1 MNPAYIYFKEL
12 DIDTDNNFN
21 LNFSKD
27 NQIEN
32 VIFDKEYEYAIT
44 GLKINVKLPEGQV
57 IKIEDNEKLNQKSK
71 EIQEII
77 KHYKEPDLTLY
88 MSHPETLTIKIPFE
102 KKSKTK
108 LPLKKYTYYNTTSK
122 KKDFFVRDY
131 LNHFK
136 TYGFNWEDNKIGL
149 RYFVKKVGTKVQK
162 RLTLSQNSRKMIVL
176 DEQRIFNVHN
186 SVKRDLSDIKNFF
199 LTIAMAYYG
208 PHTIK

>member
-1 MNPAYIYFKEL
+1 MK
-12 DIDTDNNFN
+12 
-21 LNFSKD
+21 K
-27 NQIEN
+27 
-32 VIFDKEYEYAIT
+32 K
-44 GLKINVKLPEGQV
+44 VKLNYHLKSTLIITLQV
-57 IKIEDNEKLNQKSK
+57 
-71 EIQEII
+71 
-77 KHYKEPDLTLY
+77 
-88 MSHPETLTIKIPFE
+88 
-102 KKSKTK
+102 
-108 LPLKKYTYYNTTSK
+108 K

-186 SVKRDLSDIKNFF
+186 SVKRDLSDIKKIF